1 MQNLSNLKS
10 ASWEVVANNIVV
22 REPAG
27 RINIGPGWKYKAIK
41 DFRLKIALK
50 KKVWASMEGAER
62 ACFYQLIISLIND

>member
-27 RINIGPGWKYKAIK
+27 RINIGPGWK
-41 DFRLKIALK
+41 
-50 KKVWASMEGAER
+50 
-62 ACFYQLIISLIND
+62 